1 MSVIKECIMKTLK
14 MKKAHVFADKL
25 YGGNPAGIVFP
36 TEPLSS
42 EEMKLISGIINP
54 VSETVFISPSERA
67 DHKFRFFTPVSEIE
81 ICGHA
86 TIGACF
92 ALYGDECGRREILTI
107 ETKLGILP
115 VTFYYEGRTLS
126 KVMMKQGTP
135 EFGNTLVNPE
145 DIVQVLGMSLKDL
158 DTSLPLQVVSTGRS
172 KLIVPVVSKK
182 ILNDLHPDFA
192 EMIVLLNDI
201 KATGVHAFTF
211 ETEDNCSL
219 VHCRHFAPVVG
230 VNEDPATGN
239 SNAALGAYLHNYG
252 RLDTDEFT
260 AEQGYAMGRPSKLT
274 VKVDKTGV
282 SVGGSAIMVMEGT
295 VSI

>member
-1 MSVIKECIMKTLK
+1 
-14 MKKAHVFADKL
+14 
-25 YGGNPAGIVFP
+25 
-36 TEPLSS
+36 
-42 EEMKLISGIINP
+42 
-54 VSETVFISPSERA
+54 
-67 DHKFRFFTPVSEIE
+67 
-81 ICGHA
+81 
-86 TIGACF
+86 
-92 ALYGDECGRREILTI
+92 
-107 ETKLGILP
+107 
-115 VTFYYEGRTLS
+115 
-126 KVMMKQGTP
+126 MMKQGTP
-135 EFGNTLVNPE
+135 EFGITLVNPE

-182 ILNDLHPDFA
+182 ILNDLHPDFD
-192 EMIVLLNDI
+192 EMIALLNDI
-201 KATGVHAFTF
+201 RATGVHAFTF
-211 ETEDNCSL
+211 ETEDNYSL